1 MKEKIIQE
9 IVESINNI
17 NLSKEEK
24 EHLDTYI
31 KGIIEKYSHFITLHE
46 EVIKSD
52 KELEDLKQNIVKLL
66 TGDLNV

>member
-31 KGIIEKYSHFITLHE
+31 KEIIEKYSHFIALHE

-52 KELEDLKQNIVKLL
+52 NELEDLKQNVVKLL